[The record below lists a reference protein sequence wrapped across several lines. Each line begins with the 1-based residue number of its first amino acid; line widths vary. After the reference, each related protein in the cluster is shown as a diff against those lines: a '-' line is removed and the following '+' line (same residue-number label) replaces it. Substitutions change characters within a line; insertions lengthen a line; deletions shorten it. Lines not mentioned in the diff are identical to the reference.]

1 MNDATPFRPLSR
13 RAFIGGAAVTL
24 GAATV
29 RSGRAGAAAANRVA
43 VLGGGMAG
51 LTVAH
56 ELIERGFEVTVYE
69 RKALGGK
76 ARSIPTDL
84 PTAGERRPL
93 PGEHGFRFFPGFYHN
108 VPDTMR
114 RIPFPGNPNGVWDN
128 LVNAP
133 SAFISVAGENIIA
146 PFGLTPELP
155 SVLTPQD
162 IVQTLIG
169 GTRIGLQVP
178 PLEAAEFGTR
188 MLMFLTSCDERRYG
202 QWEYVSWLDFVRAP
216 GKSEAYRRFL
226 SKALTRALVA
236 AKEQVASART
246 IGNMAD
252 AFLATLVLQG
262 NDGAPDRVLNLPTN
276 EAWIDPWVA
285 HLTQLGVRF
294 QTRVTVES
302 LQANGGRIT
311 SASARDG
318 NGATTRI
325 DADWFVCAM
334 PAERARTLWDAA
346 ISALDANLT
355 RMHGLTT
362 DWMNGIQYFLT
373 TDAPI
378 IEGHLGF
385 LDSPWALSA
394 LNQAQFWQHR
404 DLPRDYGDGT
414 VRDILSVDISDWNT
428 PGIRYGKPACDCT
441 REEIAAE
448 VWAQLKAGLYGD
460 NKALLRDD
468 SLHSWFLD
476 PAIQWSAADRT
487 NTNDEPLLINTAG
500 SWDLRPTARTDI
512 PNLFLAG
519 DYVRT
524 NVDLATMEGAN
535 ESGRAAANALLDAAG
550 SSAARARVF
559 ELYRLPQFDT
569 AKQIDRQRYE
579 SGLPNLLDTF

>member
-1 MNDATPFRPLSR
+1 MNDATLSR
-13 RAFIGGAAVTL
+13 RTFIGAAVAL
-24 GAATV
+24 GATSI
-29 RSGRAGAAAANRVA
+29 RSGSARATTTSGRVA

-84 PTAGERRPL
+84 PTAGGRQPL

-114 RIPFPGNPNGVWDN
+114 RIPFPGNRNGVWDN

-133 SAFISVAGENIIA
+133 SGFVSVAGENLVA

-155 SVLTPQD
+155 SVLTPQN
-162 IVQTLIG
+162 IVPTVLG
-169 GTRIGLQVP
+169 GIRLGLQVP
-178 PLEAAEFGTR
+178 PLEVAEFGLH
-188 MLMFLTSCDERRYG
+188 MMVFLTSCDERRYG
-202 QWEYVSWLDFVRAP
+202 QWEYVSWLDYIRAP

-226 SKALTRALVA
+226 SRALTRALVA

-252 AFLATLVLQG
+252 AFVATALLQG
-262 NDGAPDRVLNLPTN
+262 NDGAPDRVLDRPTN

-285 HLTQLGVRF
+285 HLDRLGVRF
-294 QTRVTVES
+294 ETGVTVES
-302 LQANGGRIT
+302 LQVNGGRI
-311 SASARDG
+311 ASAAARDS
-318 NGATTRI
+318 NGAIRRV

-334 PAERARTLWDAA
+334 PVERARRLWNREILELAPTLEQM
-346 ISALDANLT
+346 N
-355 RMHGLTT
+355 GLVT
-362 DWMNGIQYFLT
+362 DWMNGIQYYLT
-373 TDAPI
+373 TNTPI
-378 IEGHLGF
+378 TPGHQAF
-385 LDSPWALSA
+385 ADSPWALSA
-394 LNQAQFWQHR
+394 LNQAQFWPQR
-404 DLPRDYGDGT
+404 DLARDYGDGT

-428 PGIRYGKPACDCT
+428 PGILYGRPATDCT
-441 REEIAAE
+441 RDEIATE

-460 NKALLRDD
+460 YQPLLRDET
-468 SLHSWFLD
+468 LHSWFLD
-476 PAIQWSAADRT
+476 PAIQWSAGT

-524 NVDLATMEGAN
+524 NIDLASMEGAN
-535 ESGRAAANALLDAAG
+535 ESGRTAANALLDAAD
-550 SSAARARVF
+550 SPADRARVF
-559 ELYRLPQFDT
+559 DLYRLPQFNP
-569 AKQIDRQRYE
+569 AKQIDRQRFA
-579 SGLPNLLDTF
+579 SGLPHLLDTF